1 MMTDTIVLII
11 VGFVLSVA
19 GFSIALRGARTKSAL
34 YKAAIN
40 VVRDGVVIINRN
52 GRIVDLNYSAQR
64 VIGHPDIVGK
74 SLEAIR
80 PEWSDLVSQ
89 EQREAGE
96 EVVVENGNKKRTYNF
111 NTYSLEDTRTH
122 DGNRIV
128 IMSDLTDKRQIEN
141 ELKKARDAC
150 RLMEIKDRFIS
161 SVTHE
166 LRTPLVSVKGYLDF
180 IMSEDF
186 GPIPEKIKSNLMVV
200 RRNADQLL
208 NLTNDLLDIR
218 RIEAGKLQLAL
229 KIMNFSDVVR
239 SCFVEIRPF
248 VGNRNQTVY
257 LDIPEEGLP
266 IIGDAIRLNQVLMN
280 LLINASKFTGEKGQI
295 TTKISEDA
303 DEIQVR
309 VTDTGIGI
317 RREDLERVFEPFATI
332 QKPTYI
338 KGTGLGLSVSR
349 GLVETHGGRIWAESP
364 GEGKGSTFVFTL
376 PKWKPIQWEVA

>member
-1 MMTDTIVLII
+1 MTDTIVLII

-96 EVVVENGNKKRTYNF
+96 EVVVENGNRKRTYNF

-166 LRTPLVSVKGYLDF
+166 LRTPLVSVKGYLDY

-186 GPIPEKIKSNLMVV
+186 GPIPAKIKSNLMVV

-295 TTKISEDA
+295 TIGVTEGIDVIE
-303 DEIQVR
+303 VR
-309 VTDTGIGI
+309 VIDTGIGI
-317 RREDLERVFEPFATI
+317 REEDLERVFEPFATI

-376 PKWKPIQWEVA
+376 PKRRPVPWEVA

>member
-1 MMTDTIVLII
+1 MTDTIVLII

-128 IMSDLTDKRQIEN
+128 IMSDLTNKRQIEN

-186 GPIPEKIKSNLMVV
+186 GPIPGKIKSNLMVV

-295 TTKISEDA
+295 TIGVTEGIDVIE
-303 DEIQVR
+303 VR
-309 VTDTGIGI
+309 VIDTGIGI
-317 RREDLERVFEPFATI
+317 RKEDLERVFEPFATI

-376 PKWKPIQWEVA
+376 PKRRPVPWEVA